1 MLPARQIYWRTPT
14 IMIASLFGGVGLS
27 LGHHFLYSRLA
38 GTPIH
43 DDSRDIIGYGVSS
56 QQLNIA
62 AGTALAFLVK
72 VCLVLAVTIAYTQ
85 AFWRAIGWKE
95 TRIKTIDVVD
105 SALGNIWAFLHVRV
119 WWRYPLLLSLALSV
133 W

>member
-1 MLPARQIYWRTPT
+1 
-14 IMIASLFGGVGLS
+14 MISSLFGGVALAV
-27 LGHHFLYSRLA
+27 GHHFLYSRLA
-38 GTPIH
+38 GTPIQ
-43 DDSRDIIGYGVSS
+43 DDTRDIAGYGVSS

-72 VCLVLAVTIAYTQ
+72 VLLVLAVTIAYTQ

-95 TRIKTIDVVD
+95 TQIRTIDVVD